1 MDISI
6 LKLLPGTRKNVPLA
20 PHTTF
25 KIGGLAKYFFIAN
38 KTKDIALAVAVA
50 KRLKM
55 PFFVLA
61 GGSNIL
67 VSDKGF
73 SGLVIKIQNTK
84 YKISRFARSGKAR
97 QNTKVYAEAG
107 VSMDTLVKETG
118 KRGLTGFEW
127 AGGLP
132 GSVGGAVRGN
142 AGAFGGE
149 IKDSIVS
156 VAALSAK
163 GNLITFT
170 KKQCKFLY
178 RGSLFKEKNW
188 IILSCIFRL
197 KKGNKKKIQAIA
209 KDHIKYRKER
219 HPLEYPNAGSM
230 FKNCDFKKFSKKM
243 QKELSHIVKVDPFP
257 VVPTAYLI
265 SEAGLKGLCVGKAE
279 VSKKHPNYMVNMGN
293 ATAKDVL
300 HLAQKVK
307 KIIKKKF
314 SIELQQEVQYV
325 S

>member
-1 MDISI
+1 MDRSI
-6 LKLLPGTRKNVPLA
+6 LKLLPDTKRNVPLA
-20 PHTTF
+20 PYTTF
-25 KIGGLAKYFFIAN
+25 KIGGFAKYFFIAK
-38 KTKDIALAVAVA
+38 KTKDVTLAVAAA
-50 KRLKM
+50 KSLKV

-84 YKISRFARSGKAR
+84 YEI
-97 QNTKVYAEAG
+97 QDTKVYAEAG
-107 VSMDTLVKETG
+107 VLMDTLIKETG
-118 KRGLTGFEW
+118 MRGLTGFEW

-156 VAALSAK
+156 VTALDAK
-163 GNLITFT
+163 GNLITLT

-178 RGSLFKEKNW
+178 RDSLFKEKNW

-209 KDHIKYRKER
+209 KEHIKYRKER

-243 QKELSHIVKVDPFP
+243 QKELSHMVKVDPFP
-257 VVPTAYLI
+257 VIPTAYLI
-265 SEAGLKGLCVGKAE
+265 SEAGLKGLCIGKAE
-279 VSKKHPNYMVNMGN
+279 VSKKHPNYMVNKGG
-293 ATAKDVL
+293 ATEKDVL
-300 HLAQKVK
+300 RLIQKVK
-307 KIIKKKF
+307 KVIKKKF
-314 SIELQQEVQYV
+314 AVDLQQEVQYI